1 MTAVV
6 DRVRKSG
13 RASRLRGT
21 ARAVLDQAVATKIH
35 AGRLRDEDWPYGLRA
50 VVAVGATLFVLT
62 GLLALLSGPIRSWS
76 SLTVPNSLSSSVPD
90 DVVWLLV
97 FLLAFCL
104 ALFTTAAIH
113 GPWWLATLGIGA
125 LALLLGIWSAA
136 TTTTRGLTLAVV
148 LAVVTLLVVIALVP
162 IRRGRGLGWWEFPL
176 VLGLIG
182 LVLTLCALD
191 FARTDRLLGYRWLP
205 VFVDQTMSLL
215 VFLVLPAAF
224 AAGAAVA
231 EIAVGITMA
240 ATRAA
245 QRAQAAQPMGPARAM
260 GSGQP
265 IEAGQPRRAG
275 RWPFVVLA
283 AAVALRLVQE
293 VRRLVDLDWVSSGWI
308 AVLPAVGLVAAFAGL
323 GWLVSRLT
331 PLDAVPVNALPDEL
345 GRIAVPVGAA
355 VIAMMLPVYVLLF
368 GWQILVSVS
377 PTGAPGGFDPSPLV
391 DRLVDGF
398 RVVLGFGLIV
408 LALWR
413 ARWGSAGVA
422 LVLGGAGLMLVALG
436 MRLLTAYRWAL
447 WLDPD
452 ALISVVTVLVLTAA
466 GWLLARRRLSADRA
480 LGLAAVLVL
489 AALLSA
495 RSVVADPFAAV
506 LGYTGVAFILF
517 GVAWDFLT
525 SSHWANV
532 DGRRVRRP
540 VRVLLAVGYPLL
552 TVTVVAAD
560 ALIRRP
566 RTTSYVNAF
575 AELGELILGTA
586 LLAAAAVVVLAA
598 VRGNREV
605 S

>member
-1 MTAVV
+1 MRTV
-6 DRVRKSG
+6 DDQVGPSG
-13 RASRLRGT
+13 RAGRSAEAVRS
-21 ARAVLDQAVATKIH
+21 VLDQAVATKIR
-35 AGRLRDEDWPYGLRA
+35 AGRLRDHDWPYGLRA
-50 VVAVGATLFVLT
+50 VVAVGSALFVLT
-62 GLLALLSGPIRSWS
+62 GLLALLSGPIRGWS

-104 ALFTTAAIH
+104 ALLTTAAIH
-113 GPWWLATLGIGA
+113 GPWWLATLGI
-125 LALLLGIWSAA
+125 LSVALLLGIWSAA
-136 TTTTRGLTLAVV
+136 TTFSHGLTLAAV
-148 LAVVTLLVVIALVP
+148 LALVTLLVIAALLLL
-162 IRRGRGLGWWEFPL
+162 RRRRGLGWWEFPL

-182 LVLTLCALD
+182 LVLSLCAVD

-231 EIAVGITMA
+231 EIAVGVTMA

-245 QRAQAAQPMGPARAM
+245 QRTRAAQLI
-260 GSGQP
+260 SVS
-265 IEAGQPRRAG
+265 

-283 AAVALRLVQE
+283 ATIALRLVQE
-293 VRRLVDLDWVSSGWI
+293 ARRLADLDWVDSGLI
-308 AVLPAVGLVAAFAGL
+308 AILPAVGLVATFAGL

-331 PLDAVPVNALPDEL
+331 PLDRVSVTALPDDL
-345 GRIAVPVGAA
+345 GRIAVPVGAS

-368 GWQILVSVS
+368 GWQIVVSVS
-377 PTGAPGGFDPSPLV
+377 PTGTAPDGFDPSPLV

-398 RVVLGFGLIV
+398 RVALGVGLIG

-413 ARWGSAGVA
+413 ARRGAAGVA
-422 LVLGGAGLMLVALG
+422 LVLGGAGVMLVALG
-436 MRLLTAYRWAL
+436 VRLLTAYRWAL

-452 ALISVVTVLVLTAA
+452 SLIAVVTVLVLIAT

-489 AALLSA
+489 AALLSV

-506 LGYTGVAFILF
+506 LGYTGVAFVLF
-517 GVAWDFLT
+517 GLVWDFLT
-525 SSHWANV
+525 SSDWANV
-532 DGRRVRRP
+532 DGRQVRRP

-566 RTTSYVNAF
+566 RTTSDVNAF
-575 AELGELILGTA
+575 AELGELVLGTA

-605 S
+605 A